1 VVSGPPPPGT
11 DDLVT
16 LTVPAASGYVS
27 LLRSVAAGVAAR
39 VDLDLDRIE
48 DVRLAVSEACAVVLA
63 DAPVGAVL
71 TLTLRPGPEALR
83 VEVSAPGHR
92 VPDPDSF
99 AWTVLSALADHAAGR
114 QHDGSVHVLLQFG
127 AVEAEVAGAEPA

>member
-1 VVSGPPPPGT
+1 V
-11 DDLVT
+11 VT
-16 LTVPAASGYVS
+16 LTVPATSGYVS

-63 DAPVGAVL
+63 DAPAGAVL
-71 TLTLRPGPEALR
+71 TLRLHPGVEALR

-92 VPDPDSF
+92 VPDAHSF

-114 QHDGSVHVLLQFG
+114 QQHGEVHVLLEFG
-127 AVEAEVAGAEPA
+127 AVEAKVAGAEPA